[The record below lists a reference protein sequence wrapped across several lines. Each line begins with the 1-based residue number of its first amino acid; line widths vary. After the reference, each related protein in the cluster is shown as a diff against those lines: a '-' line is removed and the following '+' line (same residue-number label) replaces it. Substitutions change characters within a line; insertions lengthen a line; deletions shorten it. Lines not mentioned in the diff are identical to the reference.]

1 MKDLSV
7 RKLTFA
13 AAVGA
18 LYAALTVALA
28 PISYG
33 PLQFRVSEAL
43 CILPFFFPFTSW
55 GLFVGCALA
64 NLIGGYGVPDIV
76 FGSLATLAAA
86 FCTSKIR
93 LRPLAPLPVV
103 LFNAVIVGAL
113 IAWVTVPDAFWAGFA
128 VNALQVG
135 LGELGVMYIIGLPLI
150 YLLPRYKLFI
160 SLKNSFNLNQDV

>member
-1 MKDLSV
+1 MNNLSV

-13 AAVGA
+13 AAVAA
-18 LYAALTVALA
+18 LYASLTIALA

-33 PLQFRVSEAL
+33 PLQFRVSEVL

-55 GLFVGCALA
+55 GLFIGCALA
-64 NLIGGYGVPDIV
+64 NLLGGYGLPDIV

-93 LRPLAPLPVV
+93 FRPLALLPVV
-103 LFNAVIVGAL
+103 LFNAVVVGAL
-113 IAWVTVPDAFWAGFA
+113 IAFVATPDAFWAGFT

-150 YLLPRYKLFI
+150 YLLPKYKFFI
-160 SLKNSFNLNQDV
+160 SLKNVFSPNQAV